1 MRGLSAVRGCEFNRI
16 AELLAV
22 RNNDAAQ
29 DSGDRTRAA
38 VAMILHQT
46 INDVEILFIQRA
58 AHDLDPWSGHIAF
71 PGGKLEEGELECQA
85 ACRETHEEIG
95 VDLEQGRYL
104 GRLSDIVG
112 ANLPVRVSCCLFGV
126 DRMSFRPVLNEE
138 VCDLFWVTLSDLRD
152 QGRHLQSS
160 VAFDE
165 KRFQVPAIRLPVD
178 DKPLLWGITYRLVM
192 QLLALLEGNS
202 ATGEGYYRLPE
213 MVELN
218 EEDYIMSEKTGI
230 ITFKGSPMTLLGP
243 ELKVGDAAPD
253 FAVVDNGLAAV
264 SLSSYAGKIK
274 IISAVP
280 SLDTP
285 VCDTETRRFNQEAA
299 SLPGNVIV
307 LTVSLDLPFA
317 QKRWCGAAGI
327 DKVVTLSDYR
337 ERSFGL
343 GYGVLIKE
351 LLLLT
356 RAVFVVDATNTI
368 RYIQIVPEVTGEPDY
383 AAAVA
388 AAKALL

>member
-1 MRGLSAVRGCEFNRI
+1 
-16 AELLAV
+16 
-22 RNNDAAQ
+22 
-29 DSGDRTRAA
+29 
-38 VAMILHQT
+38 
-46 INDVEILFIQRA
+46 
-58 AHDLDPWSGHIAF
+58 
-71 PGGKLEEGELECQA
+71 
-85 ACRETHEEIG
+85 
-95 VDLEQGRYL
+95 
-104 GRLSDIVG
+104 
-112 ANLPVRVSCCLFGV
+112 
-126 DRMSFRPVLNEE
+126 
-138 VCDLFWVTLSDLRD
+138 
-152 QGRHLQSS
+152 
-160 VAFDE
+160 
-165 KRFQVPAIRLPVD
+165 
-178 DKPLLWGITYRLVM
+178 
-192 QLLALLEGNS
+192 
-202 ATGEGYYRLPE
+202 
-213 MVELN
+213 
-218 EEDYIMSEKTGI
+218 MSEKTGI
-230 ITFKGSPMTLLGP
+230 ITFKGNPMTLLGP
-243 ELKVGDAAPD
+243 ELKVGDTAPD

-264 SLSSYAGKIK
+264 TLSSFTGKVK

-299 SLPGNVIV
+299 SLPGDAVV

-356 RAVFVVDATNTI
+356 RAVFVVDAANTI

-383 AAAVA
+383 AAVIA